1 MCTGW
6 LKIWIWGGTF
16 VLYAALY
23 PVAQVCFWVGVKLLR
38 RTCCKSSPLQEPL
51 DTHTFH
57 LPNRQRR
64 RLCCCNV
71 PLIHI
76 TGCVGNLMLV
86 LDIFLGETN
95 SERIFKIRTKTK
107 LEMEQTYIS

>member
-1 MCTGW
+1 MTLTPFVCPEGE
-6 LKIWIWGGTF
+6 GGEC
-16 VLYAALY
+16 V
-23 PVAQVCFWVGVKLLR
+23 VAI
-38 RTCCKSSPLQEPL
+38 
-51 DTHTFH
+51 
-57 LPNRQRR
+57 
-64 RLCCCNV
+64 

-107 LEMEQTYIS
+107 LEMEQTNIS